1 MRERGAMNSRRNREN
16 VTSNDGIA
24 EKQMELMEL
33 LPYLAEVPMFMK
45 FFDTESE
52 KFLDEKIEV
61 LKAIKAG
68 KQIEEIPKFF
78 DVLELMPKEEG
89 KAVMWD

>member
-1 MRERGAMNSRRNREN
+1 MSEEEKRI
-16 VTSNDGIA
+16 V
-24 EKQMELMEL
+24 EKQMEIMEL

-52 KFLDEKIEV
+52 KLLDEKIEV

-68 KQIEEIPKFF
+68 KHIDEIPKFY
-78 DVLELMPKEEG
+78 DALELMPKGEE
-89 KAVMWD
+89 KVVMWD